1 MRHVRRIL
9 SYTSRSFRFKYIY
22 IYIYICIWYV
32 LIKIFVYLI
41 VRRKI
46 IFSLLYPLPLFLF
59 PFCLFSCLLSSSYD
73 IHSIRH
79 MYMYYF
85 HFLFQLSSFI
95 HQHMHLHMSLFSISF
110 LSSFHPV
117 YRYKLMLLHL

>member
-1 MRHVRRIL
+1 M
-9 SYTSRSFRFKYIY
+9 
-22 IYIYICIWYV
+22 ICF

-117 YRYKLMLLHL
+117 YRYKLMLLHLLLLSYNEWYLFIYLVYISTSSIFSNR